1 MIVCFIGVVLLVTGE
16 VQDKETDSLS
26 VNSTFDTTMILPLIC
41 LVSYPFM
48 ISTISLMMRQ
58 LREVNEFTISVYIQ
72 MCAILIYT
80 PIAYL
85 QSENGFGF
93 MAPLEA
99 QDWIMILVTGFTSTC
114 VFICIQ
120 KAA

>member
-16 VQDKETDSLS
+16 VQDKETDTLS

>member
-16 VQDKETDSLS
+16 VQDKETDTLS

-114 VFICIQ
+114 VFICI
-120 KAA
+120 